1 MKRKQQQADEMEKWE
16 QFFAGMESAGADRKQ
31 ARAEF
36 EGEELTAELLK
47 PGKDI
52 SSKSGRIERDSPLF
66 YGSGANPT
74 LFNN

>member
-16 QFFAGMESAGADRKQ
+16 QFFTGMETAGEDRKQ

-52 SSKSGRIERDSPLF
+52 SAKAGRIERDSPLF
-66 YGSGANPT
+66 WGKGENPS
-74 LFNN
+74 LF

>member
-16 QFFAGMESAGADRKQ
+16 QFFTGMESAGEDRKQ

-47 PGKDI
+47 PKADI
-52 SSKSGRIERDSPLF
+52 SAKAGRMERDAPLF
-66 YGSGANPT
+66 WGKGDNPA
-74 LFNN
+74 LF

>member
-1 MKRKQQQADEMEKWE
+1 MKRKPQVNEMEKWE
-16 QFFAGMESAGADRKQ
+16 QFFTGMESAGEDRKQ

-47 PGKDI
+47 PKADI
-52 SSKSGRIERDSPLF
+52 SAKAGRMEKDAPLF
-66 YGSGANPT
+66 WGKGDNPS